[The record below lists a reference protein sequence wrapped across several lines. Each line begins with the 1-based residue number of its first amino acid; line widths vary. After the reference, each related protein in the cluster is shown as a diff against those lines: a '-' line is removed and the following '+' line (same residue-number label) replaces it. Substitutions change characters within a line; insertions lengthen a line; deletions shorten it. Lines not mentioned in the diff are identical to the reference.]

1 MSEKNNQINSSG
13 AFDNQNPF
21 PDKPFSEDVWERAYR
36 NVGRPF
42 ASMDSKTESVT
53 AQMSTPSSAP
63 QKNNT
68 ILVSKPAASA
78 KKQTKTSS
86 ISYTT
91 VDSTKTCI
99 HEDKPKEE
107 KEESLLDMLNN
118 VSSLEDLIKIA
129 KKVSKSDLFQK
140 PGFWIGAA
148 IVVFYIVN
156 VLSAIFN

>member
-1 MSEKNNQINSSG
+1 MSEKNNQTNSSG
-13 AFDNQNPF
+13 AFDNNNPF
-21 PDKPFSEDVWERAYR
+21 PNKPFSEDVWERAYK

-42 ASMDSKTESVT
+42 ASMDSKKESVT
-53 AQMSTPSSAP
+53 VQMSTPSPAP

-68 ILVSKPAASA
+68 ILVSKSTANA
-78 KKQTKTSS
+78 KKQTKASS
-86 ISYTT
+86 PSYTT
-91 VDSTKTCI
+91 VASPKTYI

-148 IVVFYIVN
+148 IVVFHIVN
-156 VLSAIFN
+156 VLSALLS